1 MVVQVE
7 GWPLGQILI
16 NPLGRLDVGLVGKE
30 VLASVVG
37 IEIGIEILGW
47 DHVVV
52 GMVVGEDL
60 LLEVIEIGMKGIA

>member
-37 IEIGIEILGW
+37 IEIGIEILEW